1 MRPADL
7 DAVSS
12 PSSPL
17 LSSLAG
23 LRSAPE
29 LDAEQRSLLLEDLA
43 AALSGCEWFTI
54 GVMAASP
61 AAAVTAL
68 RDCETWCGWQP
79 LLPAA
84 GSLDSALEEGP
95 VFLKGNQRTG
105 TYLVRREDGLGDGVL
120 ITGHNPADP
129 SPEGTWGPLPL
140 DLFPR
145 S

>member
-1 MRPADL
+1 MRPVDADA
-7 DAVSS
+7 AVSS

-17 LSSLAG
+17 LASLAG

-29 LDAEQRSLLLEDLA
+29 LDAVQRSQLLEDLA

-79 LLPAA
+79 LLEA
-84 GSLDSALEEGP
+84 GAVDSAAAEGP

-140 DLFPR
+140 DLFSR